1 MEEPNLGERSAS
13 TTSTGIRT
21 FLIADLRG
29 YTRFT
34 DEHGD
39 EAAAQLTAAF
49 LALAREAVSSRS
61 GDIVEVRGDEVLA
74 VFDSPREAIRAA
86 LDLSTAAEGG
96 SSPELPM
103 LVGIGLD
110 AGEAV
115 PVEGG
120 YRGYSFGLFP
130 DARSRDLP
138 CAMRLLRLS
147 ARVVRRAG
155 DEALANRE
163 VQDVFDVG
171 PLVVPH
177 VIQLLG

>member
-1 MEEPNLGERSAS
+1 MDEPDLGERPMP

-34 DEHGD
+34 DERGD
-39 EAAAQLTAAF
+39 EAAAQLTTGF

-61 GDIVEVRGDEVLA
+61 GEVVEVRGDEVLA

-86 LDLSTAAEGG
+86 LDLVTAVETT

-120 YRGYSFGLFP
+120 YRGMALNMA
-130 DARSRDLP
+130 ARL
-138 CAMRLLRLS
+138 CAK
-147 ARVVRRAG
+147 ARPGRSS
-155 DEALANRE
+155 
-163 VQDVFDVG
+163 
-171 PLVVPH
+171 
-177 VIQLLG
+177 